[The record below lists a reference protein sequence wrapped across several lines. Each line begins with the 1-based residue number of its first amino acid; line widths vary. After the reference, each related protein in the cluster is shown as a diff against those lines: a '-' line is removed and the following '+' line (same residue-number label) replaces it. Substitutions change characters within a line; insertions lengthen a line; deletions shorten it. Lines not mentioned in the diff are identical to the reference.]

1 MFRATIVL
9 TVGLFLIAAAPT
21 TAHAHALNGTLTGR
35 YTAKVEQNRP
45 RVAYW
50 LKRYK
55 IYTKAREGRILN
67 IILHESGGNPRAVGG
82 RHVGLVQFTPSW
94 KHNYSRAYFKKH
106 GIRDYQS
113 DNRMSAD
120 WSIRRIVKVYKDGGV
135 RKVKQ
140 HWKATYWR

>member
-1 MFRATIVL
+1 MRRATIVL
-9 TVGLFLIAAAPT
+9 TVMLLAIVIAPT
-21 TAHAHALNGTLTGR
+21 VAQAHALNGTLSGR
-35 YTAKVEQNRP
+35 YPAKVEVHRP
-45 RVAYW
+45 RVIYW

-55 IYTKAREGRILN
+55 VYSPARVGRILN
-67 IILHESGGNPRAVGG
+67 IIRHESGGNPKARNGSH
-82 RHVGLVQFTPSW
+82 RGLVQFTSSW